1 LESNSSGSLL
11 GETRQIM
18 SAATLS
24 IQVKSGQVFKI
35 GVFEA
40 EFLGYTHSVTKSP
53 AFDCSFVIACV
64 KSAHLSSI

>member
-1 LESNSSGSLL
+1 
-11 GETRQIM
+11 M